1 MRALVTGGGG
11 FIGSHVVRLLL
22 AEGVDVRVLH
32 LLKEDLRN
40 IAGMDVE
47 RIVGDITDPAAV
59 ANAVRGCDWVFH
71 LAAIYAL
78 WLPKPELMRKVNVEG
93 ARNVLRA
100 AGEAG
105 AKKVVYTSSIAAF
118 GGQGID
124 EDATE
129 DSPFAY
135 AATGEAYAISKYEGT
150 LVAREFA
157 KNGLDVSIVAPTGP
171 VGPGDVGPTPTGK
184 LILATVEMPFVPLI
198 ENNTNWGDVRDI
210 AAGHI
215 LAAKKGRK
223 GESYLLGSK
232 NLSLSEFSEIVMNI
246 TGVRKPVI
254 RIPRTVA
261 MAAAHLDLIMSE
273 YVTRKPPRITP
284 AGVKVNAM
292 GLRADCSK
300 AVREL
305 GLPQTP
311 LETAIRDSLVWFAR
325 NGYIRNPS
333 ILRNLQHNR

>member
-11 FIGSHVVRLLL
+11 FIGSHVVRRLL
-22 AEGVDVRVLH
+22 AEGVEARVLH
-32 LLKEDLRN
+32 LAKEDLRN
-40 IAGMDVE
+40 ITGLDVE
-47 RIVGDITDPAAV
+47 RVVGDITDPTCLAKAV
-59 ANAVRGCDWVFH
+59 QGCDWVFH
-71 LAAIYAL
+71 LAAIYAP

-105 AKKVVYTSSIAAF
+105 ARKVVYTSSIAAF
-118 GGQGID
+118 GGQGLD
-124 EDATE
+124 KDATE
-129 DSPFAY
+129 NSPFAY

-184 LILATVEMPFVPLI
+184 LILAMVEMPFVPLM
-198 ENNTNWGDVRDI
+198 ENVTNMGDVRDI
-210 AAGHI
+210 AAGHV

-223 GESYLLGSK
+223 GESYLLGK
-232 NLSLSEFSEIVMNI
+232 RNLDIREFSEIVMSI
-246 TGVRKPVI
+246 TRVRKPMI
-254 RIPRTVA
+254 RIPRPVA
-261 MAAAHLDLIMSE
+261 MAAAHLDLFIAE

-284 AGVKVNAM
+284 AGVRLNAL

-311 LETAIRDSLVWFAR
+311 IETAIRDALVWFAR
-325 NGYIRNPS
+325 NGYIRDPR
-333 ILRNLQHNR
+333 LVRNLV